1 MNKKRHKCILLKNK
15 NREQAE
21 SEKVEIGQKKCMQ
34 KRYDGLRNTAT
45 MEEQQLDR

>member
-21 SEKVEIGQKKCMQ
+21 KVEIGQKKCMQ
-34 KRYDGLRNTAT
+34 KRYDGLRNAAT
-45 MEEQQLDR
+45 MEEQQLGR